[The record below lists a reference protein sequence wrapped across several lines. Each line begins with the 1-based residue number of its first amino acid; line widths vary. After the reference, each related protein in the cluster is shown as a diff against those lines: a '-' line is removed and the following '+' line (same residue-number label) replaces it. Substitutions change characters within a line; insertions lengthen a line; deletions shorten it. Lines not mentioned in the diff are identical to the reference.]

1 MLHELKSQRYFVERY
16 GATINATWDKNWPQ
30 LINKYLPGHWWASSC
45 CWSPKPG
52 LASWWTWARPACPRS
67 KFSRNTWSQKKQEF
81 RNWSRNPRLTFLSQN
96 AGLPGACQPS
106 RWAVTLVDVHALGAA
121 LGPGKR
127 ATATS
132 PSILPV
138 VSGYH
143 TGVVTWRKRLFPS
156 PFNTLILRPWV
167 WTSWVA

>member
-1 MLHELKSQRYFVERY
+1 MLLITETRSCLLMNLSSTSMPSQQVLPEHLKPKKGRLYKLIQKSQ
-16 GATINATWDKNWPQ
+16 INILW
-30 LINKYLPGHWWASSC
+30 
-45 CWSPKPG
+45 
-52 LASWWTWARPACPRS
+52 
-67 KFSRNTWSQKKQEF
+67 
-81 RNWSRNPRLTFLSQN
+81 SQN

-106 RWAVTLVDVHALGAA
+106 RWAVTLVDVYALGAA

-156 PFNTLILRPWV
+156 PFSTLILRPWV
-167 WTSWVA
+167 FARKEPVQKHIQAATRSQVNRTTYRNKR